1 MMKASRVP
9 VKAEA
14 DLRRSEKGN
23 LPRTHG
29 TRSDRCLVVFFVPSS
44 LGGEKIRSWRLLC
57 PEVLRRPAAA
67 RLIKEVLAPGLVG
80 APEVANDLPVH
91 VKVVCL
97 RAAEQSHSGVFG
109 GAITFSVVARAAA
122 SDQIVPS
129 RIASA
134 RTRMDMVQRQFL
146 RRKHSPA
153 VLTRVVVAQQDV
165 LARKALSLKRD
176 VYVFDESDDR
186 RERH

>member
-1 MMKASRVP
+1 MCGVP
-9 VKAEA
+9 KRKPCYEHTG
-14 DLRRSEKGN
+14 S
-23 LPRTHG
+23 
-29 TRSDRCLVVFFVPSS
+29 RSDQCLAVFFVLSS
-44 LGGEKIRSWRLLC
+44 LGGEKNRSWRLLW

-67 RLIKEVLAPGLVG
+67 RSIKEVLAPGLVG

-97 RAAEQSHSGVFG
+97 RPAEQSHPGVFG
-109 GAITFSVVARAAA
+109 SAITFAVVARAAA
-122 SDQIVPS
+122 RDQVVPS

-134 RTRMDMVQRQFL
+134 RTRVDVVQRQFL
-146 RRKHSPA
+146 WRKHPPA

-176 VYVFDESDDR
+176 VDVFDEPDDR